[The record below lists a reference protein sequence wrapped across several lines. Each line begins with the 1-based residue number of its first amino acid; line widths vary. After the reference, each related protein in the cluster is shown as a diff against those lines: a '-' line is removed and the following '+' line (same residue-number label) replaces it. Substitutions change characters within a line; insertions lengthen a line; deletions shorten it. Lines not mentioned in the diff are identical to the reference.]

1 LGGRSFRADR
11 HNGVVTGGILAVLL
25 SGFLIGAAAR
35 YVVPGPDPMPFWLTV
50 LIGFGGSVV
59 GGAIGLGLYGS
70 DGVMSTPGHAFV
82 AVMLEILAAAALVA
96 LYRRF
101 VQRRPLT
108 GPDAYRFPTRGVGIA
123 RMRARLRQLGV
134 DPDKLH
140 ASPIGGPRSPAAAGP
155 TPEEAD
161 AELERLRGQL
171 ERGEITEEEY
181 EEARE
186 RLRRF

>member
-1 LGGRSFRADR
+1 
-11 HNGVVTGGILAVLL
+11 VTGGILAALL
-25 SGFLIGAAAR
+25 SGFLIGGAAR

-50 LIGFGGSVV
+50 LIGLGGSVV
-59 GGAIGLGLYGS
+59 GGATAIALYGS
-70 DGVMSTPGHAFV
+70 GGVLSTSGHAF
-82 AVMLEILAAAALVA
+82 ATIMLEILAAAALVV

-134 DPDKLH
+134 DPDRLH
-140 ASPIGGPRSPAAAGP
+140 RARPSVPGSQASTGPD
-155 TPEEAD
+155 PEEVT
-161 AELERLRGQL
+161 AELERLREQL
-171 ERGEITEEEY
+171 ERGEITQKEY
-181 EEARE
+181 DEARD